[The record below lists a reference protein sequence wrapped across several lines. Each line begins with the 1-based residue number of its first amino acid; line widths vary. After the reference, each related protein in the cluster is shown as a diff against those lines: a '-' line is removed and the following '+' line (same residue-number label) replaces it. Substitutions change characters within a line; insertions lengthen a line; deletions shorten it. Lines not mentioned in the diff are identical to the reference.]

1 MIKRSLL
8 IVVLAMFVGLGAKA
22 QKITWGAKLSA
33 GFAYQT
39 IKNTDILSTS
49 LIKTLNFRGVAQMPV
64 STDFWVEG
72 GLGIVG
78 KGSEVNYEA
87 LTFTTNL
94 TYVEVPISL
103 LRKFTFTDL
112 GVFYLG
118 AGGYVGMG
126 IGGKLDYQ
134 TPGSDTEDK
143 IKFGKDDDV
152 TKFDAGLSFST
163 GFEFRNRVTF
173 NLGYSLGL
181 NNIASTTQQDSGT
194 SVVKNREFL
203 IGLGYLFK

>member
-1 MIKRSLL
+1 MIKKITL
-8 IVVLAMFVGLGAKA
+8 IVVLIIMAGFYAKA

-49 LIKTLNFRGVAQMPV
+49 LIKTLNFRGIGQMPV
-64 STDFWVEG
+64 STNFWLEG

-78 KGSEVNYEA
+78 KGSAVNYEA
-87 LTFTTNL
+87 LTITTHL
-94 TYVEVPISL
+94 TYVEVPLNL

-112 GVFYLG
+112 GVFYVG

-126 IGGKLDYQ
+126 IGGSLDYE
-134 TPGSDTEDK
+134 TPGSNTSDK
-143 IKFGKDDDV
+143 IQFGKDDDV
-152 TKFDAGLSFST
+152 TKFDAGLSFTT
-163 GFEFRNRVTF
+163 GFEFRNHVTF

-203 IGLGYLFK
+203 VGLGYLFK